1 MLQHTS
7 RKITQT
13 YKDDGDALDELVV
26 SMEDELRG
34 ELPLFDGLP
43 VWEAVLDLRAFQL
56 EDLLEALQTLQRV
69 ADSHQ
74 RLLPLALEEI
84 LRVQERATLKQGL
97 ISRIPFPVLGL
108 QSMCIFQAQ
117 QTYKL
122 IIGVLLAK
130 APRSCLCAFSIVKTN
145 RLVQKWQPGEAIGKR
160 D

>member
-1 MLQHTS
+1 MALHYVSTETT
-7 RKITQT
+7 RT

-34 ELPLFDGLP
+34 ELPLLDGLP
-43 VWEAVLDLRAFQL
+43 VWEAVLDLRALQL

-97 ISRIPFPVLGL
+97 TSRIPYPFR
-108 QSMCIFQAQ
+108 
-117 QTYKL
+117 Y
-122 IIGVLLAK
+122 
-130 APRSCLCAFSIVKTN
+130 
-145 RLVQKWQPGEAIGKR
+145 
-160 D
+160 